1 MEGGE
6 GGGPGAASTEGEAAR
21 TETHNSLS
29 QRDLN
34 CGDFLA
40 SKGVSQGGVQKFLL
54 NKLVGGYR
62 WSTEENDDM

>member
-6 GGGPGAASTEGEAAR
+6 GGGPGAASTEGGAAR
-21 TETHNSLS
+21 TETHISLS

-40 SKGVSQGGVQKFLL
+40 SKGVSQGGLQKFLL